1 VVSGARRSPAAVE
14 TPHGA
19 PNVPAESGLPDHLAE
34 LPSIPLPFQHEYRL
48 PSGLSRTLK
57 REILA
62 EPDTLIH
69 LGAPDTLAVSCLRFA
84 RKHNVP
90 VVTSFHS
97 NIVAYF
103 RFMGLPSV
111 LEKVGWAYFRWFYG
125 NCDQVYVPTDSMRSE
140 LERHSVRANYL
151 PWPRGVDRGR
161 FSPAARSGSWRS
173 ELGIGPR
180 DVVVLFVARLRWEKN
195 LKALCRIIE
204 RLHAASRS
212 IATVIVGE
220 GVAYDYLVRSL
231 PETRFTGRLTG
242 QELAK
247 AYASSDI
254 FLYPSTTD
262 TFGNVT
268 LEAMASGL
276 PAVCADAP
284 GSRSLVQDGVNGYLV
299 DPESLDAFGE
309 RILRL
314 ANDEALRAR
323 MSTAALESSRRYD
336 WDSVMRCICAYY
348 DDLYRSRH
356 AGAKD

>member
-1 VVSGARRSPAAVE
+1 
-14 TPHGA
+14 
-19 PNVPAESGLPDHLAE
+19 
-34 LPSIPLPFQHEYRL
+34 
-48 PSGLSRTLK
+48 
-57 REILA
+57 
-62 EPDTLIH
+62 
-69 LGAPDTLAVSCLRFA
+69 
-84 RKHNVP
+84 
-90 VVTSFHS
+90 
-97 NIVAYF
+97 
-103 RFMGLPSV
+103 M
-111 LEKVGWAYFRWFYG
+111 
-125 NCDQVYVPTDSMRSE
+125 
-140 LERHSVRANYL
+140 
-151 PWPRGVDRGR
+151 
-161 FSPAARSGSWRS
+161 
-173 ELGIGPR
+173 
-180 DVVVLFVARLRWEKN
+180 
-195 LKALCRIIE
+195 CRIIE

-323 MSTAALESSRRYD
+323 MSTAALESSPDTTWTR
-336 WDSVMRCICAYY
+336 
-348 DDLYRSRH
+348 
-356 AGAKD
+356 